1 MFKKIFLGAAFM
13 GLIALL
19 VIGGIRRTQEK
30 LTQTTTT
37 GDHETGDNHDIDGET
52 AVDEWQTVTATVSDV
67 RANGLWLQ
75 LENGE
80 TIRLQRQPWVYA
92 QKQGFS
98 AQAGDTVRLTGY
110 TNADGFQICTAHSP
124 ASGQKIRLRD
134 ENGRSLWGN
143 HD

>member
-1 MFKKIFLGAAFM
+1 MFKKILLGAAFM

-37 GDHETGDNHDIDGET
+37 GDHETDDNHDIDGET
-52 AVDEWQTVTATVSDV
+52 AVDEWQTVTATVSNV

-80 TIRLQRQPWVYA
+80 TIRLRQQPWAYA
-92 QKQGFS
+92 QTQGFS
-98 AQAGDTVRLTGY
+98 AQAGDTIRLTGY
-110 TNADGFQICTAHSP
+110 TNAGGFEVCTAHNL
-124 ASGQKIRLRD
+124 ASGQKMRLRD

-143 HD
+143 DD